1 MLYQWAYQRH
11 GRGLIFD
18 PTRKLSEMY
27 EDIGRREVKIKRDP
41 TIISK

>member
-1 MLYQWAYQRH
+1 MLCQWTYQRH

-18 PTRKLSEMY
+18 TTRKLSEMY
-27 EDIGRREVKIKRDP
+27 EDIGGREVKINRDP